1 MYMQSF
7 QEEALTKC
15 AAFMLSLEDLPRPQ
29 LFTYLARPPSFKKTR
44 GEVVVE
50 PGQIVPEKKADSK
63 KASDFVNIVKALR
76 VLITKDEFPY
86 ERISKLLGMA
96 QRHGD
101 CSCESCQEER
111 KKENQRFSR
120 SLSKIVRFRQ
130 EYYNAER
137 EGEFEQIVKLA
148 RIGAELLFFLRR
160 AGLDDA
166 ELIRAL
172 IKIYRKKV
180 IFI

>member
-1 MYMQSF
+1 M
-7 QEEALTKC
+7 
-15 AAFMLSLEDLPRPQ
+15 
-29 LFTYLARPPSFKKTR
+29 
-44 GEVVVE
+44 VE
-50 PGQIVPEKKADSK
+50 PEQILPEERADGK

-76 VLITKDEFPY
+76 VLGTKEEFPY
-86 ERISKLLGMA
+86 GRITRLLGMV

-101 CSCESCQEER
+101 CFCESCLRER

-120 SLSKIVRFRQ
+120 SLSKIVRLKQ
-130 EYYNAER
+130 EYCDAGRN
-137 EGEFEQIVKLA
+137 GEFEEMVKIA
-148 RIGAELLFFLRR
+148 RKGAELLFSFQR

-180 IFI
+180 IFV

>member
-1 MYMQSF
+1 M
-7 QEEALTKC
+7 
-15 AAFMLSLEDLPRPQ
+15 
-29 LFTYLARPPSFKKTR
+29 
-44 GEVVVE
+44 VE
-50 PGQIVPEKKADSK
+50 PEQVVPEKKTDRE
-63 KASDFVNIVKALR
+63 KAVDFVNIVKALR
-76 VLITKDEFPY
+76 VLATKEEFNY
-86 ERISKLLGMA
+86 GRINKLLGMA

-101 CSCESCQEER
+101 CFCENCQEER

-130 EYYNAER
+130 EYYNAGR
-137 EGEFEQIVKLA
+137 GGEFENIIKIA
-148 RIGAELLFFLRR
+148 KKGAELLFSFQR
-160 AGLDDA
+160 AGLDDV

>member
-1 MYMQSF
+1 M
-7 QEEALTKC
+7 
-15 AAFMLSLEDLPRPQ
+15 
-29 LFTYLARPPSFKKTR
+29 
-44 GEVVVE
+44 VE
-50 PGQIVPEKKADSK
+50 PEQIVPEKKADRK
-63 KASDFVNIVKALR
+63 KALDFVNIVKALR
-76 VLITKDEFPY
+76 VLVTKEEFLY
-86 ERISKLLGMA
+86 GRINKLLGMA

-101 CSCESCQEER
+101 CFCESCQEER

-130 EYYNAER
+130 EYYNAGR
-137 EGEFEQIVKLA
+137 NGEFEEIVKIA
-148 RIGAELLFFLRR
+148 RKGAELLFSLQR

>member
-1 MYMQSF
+1 M
-7 QEEALTKC
+7 
-15 AAFMLSLEDLPRPQ
+15 
-29 LFTYLARPPSFKKTR
+29 
-44 GEVVVE
+44 VE
-50 PGQIVPEKKADSK
+50 PEQVVPEKKADGG
-63 KASDFVNIVKALR
+63 KALDFVNIVKALR
-76 VLITKDEFPY
+76 GLATKEEFPY
-86 ERISKLLGMA
+86 DRITKLLGMA

-101 CSCESCQEER
+101 CFCESCQEER
-111 KKENQRFSR
+111 KEENQRFAR

-130 EYYNAER
+130 EYYNAGR
-137 EGEFEQIVKLA
+137 NSEFENMLKIAKK
-148 RIGAELLFFLRR
+148 GAELLFSFQR

>member
-1 MYMQSF
+1 M
-7 QEEALTKC
+7 
-15 AAFMLSLEDLPRPQ
+15 
-29 LFTYLARPPSFKKTR
+29 
-44 GEVVVE
+44 VE
-50 PGQIVPEKKADSK
+50 PEQLVSEKKADTK
-63 KASDFVNIVKALR
+63 KALDFVNIVKALR
-76 VLITKDEFPY
+76 FLATTKEFPY
-86 ERISKLLGMA
+86 GRITKLLGMA

-101 CSCESCQEER
+101 CFCESCQEER

-137 EGEFEQIVKLA
+137 NGEFEEIVKIA
-148 RIGAELLFFLRR
+148 RKGAELLFSLHR

-166 ELIRAL
+166 ELIRAI

>member
-1 MYMQSF
+1 MAES
-7 QEEALTKC
+7 K
-15 AAFMLSLEDLPRPQ
+15 
-29 LFTYLARPPSFKKTR
+29 
-44 GEVVVE
+44 
-50 PGQIVPEKKADSK
+50 QIVPEKKSDVK
-63 KASDFVNIVKALR
+63 KALDFVNIVKALR
-76 VLITKDEFPY
+76 VLVTKEEFFY
-86 ERISKLLGMA
+86 GRINKLLGMA

-101 CSCESCQEER
+101 CFCESCQEKR

-120 SLSKIVRFRQ
+120 SLSKIVRLRQ
-130 EYYNAER
+130 EYNDAGR
-137 EGEFEQIVKLA
+137 NGEFEEIVKIA
-148 RIGAELLFFLRR
+148 RKGTELLFSLQR